1 MADYEGI
8 VASQKEAG
16 KAEVLIRPSAEGI
29 PGASE
34 DINCRVCHCLAQ
46 GSQVTID
53 ALNAVGAQVGDWVL
67 VRRDSTALLRNAMVL
82 IGIPLLGG
90 LMGVV
95 PAYFLTMG
103 FSTRLAIG
111 TLIAALPLLAGM
123 GIAAVTFRR
132 ISSAAEPVIVRVL
145 KRASEMPLLST
156 QGSTVPNHG
165 SLCDHCNISC

>member
-82 IGIPLLGG
+82 IGTPLLGG

-95 PAYFLTMG
+95 PAWLFYSLG
-103 FSTRLAIG
+103 HRNSYCG
-111 TLIAALPLLAGM
+111 TPIAGWN
-123 GIAAVTFRR
+123 GDCSRYI
-132 ISSAAEPVIVRVL
+132 
-145 KRASEMPLLST
+145 
-156 QGSTVPNHG
+156 
-165 SLCDHCNISC
+165 